1 MLLVC
6 SWDYVQTL
14 EIERGFR
21 MKAIKGRRSYTFHDP
36 KFLYMELGT
45 EVFGDHLEYEVLNDL
60 YTDEEIED
68 MGYEEIVEIVARAT
82 EPSKLIETLQRQ
94 GYFIETSG
102 IEYTGIEQGLIDET
116 SIFNYALNE
125 WLEELSDIDTYQ
137 VSYKGK
143 LIDLLFMLVD
153 IPTSLYTNTDF
164 MKEIDNRYDS
174 LDQEYELVFS
184 LSDSGIEWELV

>member
-1 MLLVC
+1 
-6 SWDYVQTL
+6 
-14 EIERGFR
+14 